1 MNDNEFRAAF
11 LNNHISKTQLFL
23 LTKNTLRKLSAIIR
37 SNEIDYGKKKFVCA
51 LKRNTKKAGKL
62 MIQYEIVYSF
72 LLYKLA
78 VKSAMGRL
86 MFARFASWAFIF
98 IE

>member
-1 MNDNEFRAAF
+1 
-11 LNNHISKTQLFL
+11 
-23 LTKNTLRKLSAIIR
+23 
-37 SNEIDYGKKKFVCA
+37 
-51 LKRNTKKAGKL
+51 